1 MNIFI
6 VDNFLDETDLIQY
19 RDFVK
24 NRSRRPIQKVVANS
38 QLAEEFWLK
47 YEKKITDLDPTCKR
61 IFSSITVTH
70 TEIPIQLHVD
80 SNLHNERYKI
90 LIYLNSV
97 PNGGTIFYPNDKI
110 KLVENRQNRLVM
122 FDTRIP
128 HESQNFQIQ
137 NQNIKKIAIGFR
149 VGVDELIT

>member
-6 VDNFLDETDLIQY
+6 VDNFLDDTDLIQY

-24 NRSRRPIQKVVANS
+24 SRSNHTIQKVIANS
-38 QLAEEFWLK
+38 QLAEEFWFK
-47 YEKKITDLDPTCKR
+47 YGKKIVELDPTCTGV
-61 IFSSITVTH
+61 FSSITVTH
-70 TEIPIQLHVD
+70 TETPIQLHVD
-80 SNLHNERYKI
+80 SNRHNEYYKI

-97 PNGGTIFYPNDKI
+97 SNGGTIFYPNDKI

-122 FDTRIP
+122 FDMRIP

-137 NQNIKKIAIGFR
+137 DQKIKKIAIGFR
-149 VGVDELIT
+149 VGVQS